1 MPGLGTL
8 INVCTVLAGSGIGVL
23 LGARFSQRI
32 RDAVT
37 DGVGLVVLLVAVL
50 DGANVISP
58 ALRRSVGSSAP
69 VLIVL
74 GSVLLGG
81 IVGSAIR
88 IEDRLGRVGATLQR
102 VLARRGTDVDVSGG
116 NEVAGAQAVPAVPAV
131 PAGPAVPAFPRPR
144 PLAPEAEGVPR
155 PEGALHRERER
166 FIQGFVTASVIYCV
180 GPLTILGSIQDGLGQ
195 GFSQLALKSVLD
207 GFTSIALA
215 ASLGWGVAAA
225 ALSVLVVQGSLTA
238 AAAAVGNVMTSAE
251 IAAMTATGGLL
262 LVGLALRLL
271 RVRAIPVADL
281 LPALVVAPLMT
292 GLVVTLR

>member
-102 VLARRGTDVDVSGG
+102 MLARHGTDVEVSGG
-116 NEVAGAQAVPAVPAV
+116 NEVAGAQAVPPV

-238 AAAAVGNVMTSAE
+238 AAAAAGNVMTSAE

>member
-32 RDAVT
+32 RDVVT

-88 IEDRLGRVGATLQR
+88 IEDRLDRVGGALQR
-102 VLARRGTDVDVSGG
+102 VLARRGADVEVPGG
-116 NEVAGAQAVPAVPAV
+116 HEVAGARAVPAVPAV
-131 PAGPAVPAFPRPR
+131 PAFPRAR
-144 PLAPEAEGVPR
+144 PLAPKAEGIPH
-155 PEGALHRERER
+155 PDGALHGQRER

-238 AAAAVGNVMTSAE
+238 AAAAAGNVMTSAE

-292 GLVVTLR
+292 GLVATLR